1 MRMRHAASCLP
12 ARARGPGS
20 RIRRQAHRQPRKA
33 RQLEV
38 QCHDTKWISESG
50 SHVILT
56 LHRIAHGRVQLRPV
70 LLLRTDGGDAEEP
83 RLAHGGGSSSGSRN
97 PVSSRPDSVR
107 QITPAGQGK
116 QVWRT
121 YVLPGS
127 ALRLQRCKTRPWET
141 SLPNA
146 LFKCPSVAPGHYSNA
161 YATASGPAPR
171 HHKAH
176 VAPTS
181 RPAAKTTNST
191 RAFRRDLSNCISA
204 SATRSEQLTP
214 KPVSGPEPPAG
225 DCTQSPR
232 TRTHFSN
239 CY

>member
-1 MRMRHAASCLP
+1 MHIGNWQSCNPHAAPDCSRTCAAAAFSSSLNG
-12 ARARGPGS
+12 ATRARRHSRTCARPGS
-20 RIRRQAHRQPRKA
+20 TSGIALARRWGRRRTPTRPR
-33 RQLEV
+33 R
-38 QCHDTKWISESG
+38 
-50 SHVILT
+50 
-56 LHRIAHGRVQLRPV
+56 R
-70 LLLRTDGGDAEEP
+70 LLLGKQE
-83 RLAHGGGSSSGSRN
+83 L
-97 PVSSRPDSVR
+97 R
-107 QITPAGQGK
+107 QQQTGQREANHACRDCK

-141 SLPNA
+141 SLANA

-171 HHKAH
+171 HHRAH

-232 TRTHFSN
+232 TRTH
-239 CY
+239 